1 MLQERVFLIYQKEKK
16 HQWEQEDKVLIYI
29 ISQIIAIRLTGKW
42 KITINTNRRRIHD
55 SILSGSN
62 FKSPQN
68 DTSNQPNKK
77 EQQRKQESMP
87 IAMPVK
93 VKYLENKTQ

>member
-1 MLQERVFLIYQKEKK
+1 M
-16 HQWEQEDKVLIYI
+16 
-29 ISQIIAIRLTGKW
+29 
-42 KITINTNRRRIHD
+42 HD

-77 EQQRKQESMP
+77 EQQRKQESMQQNASQSK
-87 IAMPVK
+87 IFRK
-93 VKYLENKTQ
+93 KTH